1 MAEEVILALH
11 IDRDKGDMSMYNF
24 HLLVNQHG
32 ERFIFYKS
40 PNGEKVIEDFSKIP
54 YTAESLFEDITEEFS
69 AFPWEEDDSGNEY
82 NDNDVL
88 VGRFVDDFT
97 LHEARSFYMRFRE
110 IACVMV
116 GDEAIYIELYI
127 EQMNDN
133 EKKLFGELKDCLTTY
148 CQDNDIELCIWD
160 EAIEEAK

>member
-1 MAEEVILALH
+1 
-11 IDRDKGDMSMYNF
+11 MSEFNF

-40 PNGEKVIEDFSKIP
+40 PNGEKIIEDFAKIP
-54 YTAESLFEDITEEFS
+54 YTAESLFEDIMDEFS

-88 VGRFVDDFT
+88 VGMFIDDFT

-110 IACVMV
+110 IACVMI
-116 GDEAIYIELYI
+116 GEEAIYAELYTL
-127 EQMNDN
+127 QMNDN
-133 EKKLFGELKDCLTTY
+133 EKKLFVEFQNYLVTY
-148 CQDNDIELCIWD
+148 CQDNDMELCIWD
-160 EAIEEAK
+160 EVVEKAK

>member
-1 MAEEVILALH
+1 
-11 IDRDKGDMSMYNF
+11 MSTFNF

-40 PNGEKVIEDFSKIP
+40 PNGEKIIEDFAKIP
-54 YTAESLFEDITEEFS
+54 YTAESLFEDIMDEFS

-88 VGRFVDDFT
+88 VGMFIDDFT

-110 IACVMV
+110 IACVMI
-116 GDEAIYIELYI
+116 GEEAIYAELYTL
-127 EQMNDN
+127 QMNDN
-133 EKKLFGELKDCLTTY
+133 EKKLFVEFQNYLVTY
-148 CQDNDIELCIWD
+148 CQDNDMELCIWD
-160 EAIEEAK
+160 EAVEKAK

>member
-1 MAEEVILALH
+1 
-11 IDRDKGDMSMYNF
+11 MSTFNF

-40 PNGEKVIEDFSKIP
+40 PNGEKIIENFAKIP
-54 YTAESLFEDITEEFS
+54 YTAESLFEDIMDEFS
-69 AFPWEEDDSGNEY
+69 AFPWEEDDSDNEY

-110 IACVMV
+110 IACVMI
-116 GDEAIYIELYI
+116 GKEAIYAELYTL
-127 EQMNDN
+127 QMNEE
-133 EKKLFGELKDCLTTY
+133 EKQLFVEFQNYLVTY
-148 CQDNDIELCIWD
+148 CQDNDMELCIWD
-160 EAIEEAK
+160 EVVEKAK

>member
-1 MAEEVILALH
+1 
-11 IDRDKGDMSMYNF
+11 MSTFNF

-40 PNGEKVIEDFSKIP
+40 PNGEKIIENFAKIP
-54 YTAESLFEDITEEFS
+54 YTAESLFEDIMDEFS

-88 VGRFVDDFT
+88 VGMFIDDFT

-110 IACVMV
+110 IACVMI
-116 GDEAIYIELYI
+116 GEEAIYAELYTL
-127 EQMNDN
+127 QMNDN
-133 EKKLFGELKDCLTTY
+133 EKKLFVEFQNYLVTY
-148 CQDNDIELCIWD
+148 CQDNDMELCIWD
-160 EAIEEAK
+160 EAVEKAK